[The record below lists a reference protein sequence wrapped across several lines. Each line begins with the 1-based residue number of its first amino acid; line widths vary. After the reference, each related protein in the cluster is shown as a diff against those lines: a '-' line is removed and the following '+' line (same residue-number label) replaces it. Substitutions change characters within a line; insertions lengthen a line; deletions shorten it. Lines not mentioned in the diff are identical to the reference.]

1 MAREM
6 HLLKKLSAKVF
17 RHFERNR
24 RIMRKSVW
32 SLSITVATL
41 LLLGSSTEAAPGET
55 TYYSVVSNEKEI
67 KALGNDEQLKG
78 FVDECANA
86 TSEYDDYGNAIE
98 YRCVGLDEQLLEL
111 DGIARFRSK
120 YDGRKNLIEQRFFGT
135 DGTLKELEDLGAA
148 IIEWQYDAAN
158 TIVETRFYGSDEQ
171 PMPRM
176 TILHSKYR
184 NPEEFVDF
192 LSDRCMSNESSAIS
206 AVRDIVVAQ
215 LTYSATTPGG
225 NYAPDLSTLEQ
236 SQVIDSITASGTQHG
251 YTFTTTTGDDGSTFT
266 VNANPVV
273 HGILGGRYFLF
284 ADESG
289 YIRYTKEDRAATAGD
304 PAF

>member
-1 MAREM
+1 M
-6 HLLKKLSAKVF
+6 
-17 RHFERNR
+17 R
-24 RIMRKSVW
+24 RSVL

-41 LLLGSSTEAAPGET
+41 LLLGSSTEAAPRET
-55 TYYSVVSNEKEI
+55 NYYRVVSNEKEI
-67 KALGNDEQLKG
+67 KILGNNEQLKG
-78 FVDECANA
+78 LVDDCA
-86 TSEYDDYGNAIE
+86 SPRDKYDDYGNEIE
-98 YRCVGLDEQLLEL
+98 YRCVGIDEQLPEL
-111 DGIARFRSK
+111 DGIASFRSK
-120 YDGRKNLIEQRFFGT
+120 YDGRRNLIEQRFFGT
-135 DGTLKELEDLGAA
+135 DGTLKELGDLGAA
-148 IIEWQYDAAN
+148 IIEWQYDAAD

-176 TILHSKYR
+176 TVLHARYR
-184 NPEEFVDF
+184 EPADYPD
-192 LSDRCMSNESSAIS
+192 LISDRCVSNESSAIS

-236 SQVIDSITASGTQHG
+236 SRVIDSITASGTQHG
-251 YTFTTTTGDDGSTFT
+251 YTFTTTTGEDGSTFT

-289 YIRYTKEDRAATAGD
+289 DIRYTTEDRAATAGD
-304 PAF
+304 PSF

>member
-1 MAREM
+1 
-6 HLLKKLSAKVF
+6 
-17 RHFERNR
+17 
-24 RIMRKSVW
+24 MRKSVL

-55 TYYSVVSNEKEI
+55 TSYSVVSNEKEI
-67 KALGNDEQLKG
+67 KALGINEQFKG
-78 FVDECANA
+78 FEDDCVSARER
-86 TSEYDDYGNAIE
+86 YDDYGNAIE
-98 YRCVGLDEQLLEL
+98 YRCVSIDEQLLEL
-111 DGIARFRSK
+111 DGIASFRSK
-120 YDGRKNLIEQRFFGT
+120 YDGRKNLIEQRFFST
-135 DGTLKELEDLGAA
+135 DGTLKELGELGAA
-148 IIEWQYDAAN
+148 IIEWQYDASD

-171 PMPRM
+171 PLPGM
-176 TILHSKYR
+176 TVLHSKYR
-184 NPEEFVDF
+184 RPEEFVDF
-192 LSDRCMSNESSAIS
+192 ISDRCMSNESSAIS

-236 SQVIDSITASGTQHG
+236 SQVIDSITASGTKHG

-284 ADESG
+284 ADQSG

-304 PAF
+304 PSF